1 MGSSLHLIHPNS
13 IIYPDLVHK
22 ELLKHI
28 QQSGYFEEQ
37 QWAKSEAIL
46 SIKENAMIK
55 IIKIVVVC
63 SWAVLLTACMQA
75 QNRAAPDNFIEA
87 DPNSVPD
94 TFWVQPEEL
103 GWSSGYFE
111 YESLTVN
118 LSPSVPMV
126 SFSGI
131 NLSFLPRPE
140 GKYPP
145 PADFRAGQNVYIYSD
160 EQTATKA
167 FEEMKRGGEL
177 GGTIWQTLPLE
188 DELKMDTAIGECN
201 RGSSVASGEYL
212 RCKVQIQHGRYV
224 IRFSMVMDGKQV
236 TVEDWEKMV
245 DLIQER
251 LVELE

>member
-1 MGSSLHLIHPNS
+1 MVRTGQALA
-13 IIYPDLVHK
+13 VF
-22 ELLKHI
+22 LL
-28 QQSGYFEEQ
+28 
-37 QWAKSEAIL
+37 
-46 SIKENAMIK
+46 M
-55 IIKIVVVC
+55 
-63 SWAVLLTACMQA
+63 AVLVACTQG
-75 QNRAAPDNFIEA
+75 RIPPTPDNFIEA

-94 TFWVQPEEL
+94 TFWVRPEEL
-103 GWSSGYFE
+103 GWSSGYSE
-111 YESLTVN
+111 YKSSTVS
-118 LSPSVPMV
+118 LSPSVPMEN
-126 SFSGI
+126 FSGI
-131 NLSFLPRPE
+131 YLSFLPRPE

-201 RGSSVASGEYL
+201 RGSSVASGERL
-212 RCKVQIQHGRYV
+212 LCQVQIQHGRYV
-224 IRFSMVMDGKQV
+224 IRFYMGIDGKQV
-236 TVEDWEKMV
+236 TVEDWEEMV